1 MDIYIWICD
10 IFLSIFQVLYKKSGE
25 NKYDRKIYM
34 SISQIIYHSTI
45 KNQDSTRI
53 SLRAIRVDW
62 LQLLELKE
70 TQTQTAD

>member
-1 MDIYIWICD
+1 
-10 IFLSIFQVLYKKSGE
+10 VLYKKSGE